1 MFLRLPTNS
10 TTLQEVGFFLL
21 LFFIST
27 FWANLRGSYVA
38 ILGTVLELLIWD
50 CFCGLIG
57 VVMACLGGCFRDCFG
72 LKLWAVLW
80 LV

>member
-27 FWANLRGSYVA
+27 FWANLRGSYVSV
-38 ILGTVLELLIWD
+38 LGTVLELLIWD
-50 CFCGLIG
+50 CFCGLFCGLIG
-57 VVMACLGGCFRDCFG
+57 VVIACLGGCLRH
-72 LKLWAVLW
+72 V
-80 LV
+80 